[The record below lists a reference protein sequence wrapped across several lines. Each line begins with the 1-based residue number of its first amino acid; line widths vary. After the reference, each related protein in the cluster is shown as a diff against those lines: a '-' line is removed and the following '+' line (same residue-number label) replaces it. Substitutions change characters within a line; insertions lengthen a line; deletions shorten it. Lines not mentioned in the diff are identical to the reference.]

1 VKNLVLDKIITL
13 GSLFDGIGGFV
24 YAASLYGVKTLWA
37 SEIIPPAISVTRR
50 HFPDMEHVGDITKL
64 RGGELT
70 PVHIITFGSPCQSFS
85 IAGGRKGLEGKS
97 GLFWEAIRIIKEMR
111 EATNGQ
117 YPRYCV
123 FENVPGILSANRGR
137 DYKTVL
143 EAFTET
149 KIPMP
154 PSGKWTNA
162 GMVRGGRIDL
172 AWVIHDA
179 QYFGVAQRRRRLFA
193 VCDFTG
199 QRAAEILFK
208 PKSLYWYFTQS
219 GEARKGAAPHA
230 PGSVGN
236 AERTTAGGN
245 EITSTLYAAYGTRW
259 NGNAGAYSG
268 DHFVAEPAPVQSCLT
283 PWDVQS
289 RRIYEE
295 QAVWPTLYG
304 GEGGGHGYVAEEES
318 ERAAA
323 AFLGGQG
330 AAAGSIAYNEKVSPT
345 LKSGASGSNMVPCV
359 CEAQRNMAYSLDSLS
374 SNSMKSKNPHSGCR
388 EVDVAKTIDTSA
400 PCPSKNQGGI
410 AVLQTCEPLLAR
422 TPNVRDEGIVETEN
436 APAVTVINDQGGDS
450 LTIEKTELSPTL
462 RSEAH
467 GNLPIVSIQETY
479 PINTQI
485 ATRHKALGKG
495 TGFGIG
501 ENGDPAYTLQE
512 AHSHAVA
519 VGVDGGSDGTM
530 PNTRPMTM
538 RIRAGCEGG
547 GKGALLQNDKSGT
560 LATGN
565 DQILFCVATSQAN
578 AELCHDLCPTITEAA
593 GKSGNNKPYI
603 ALGVNQNAEGSVRT
617 AETAYSLTTSS
628 NASSRNAPL
637 ICHPEITGTLCA
649 SGAGLSRPAGMA
661 NETDLCV
668 VVPDSEPIPIQD
680 KATRYTGGGDKRR
693 DDGAG
698 NGLGVGKSGDP
709 VPTITS
715 RDRHAV
721 AAYCLQGNMIGREDK
736 NGPQGGGVNEDVSFT
751 LNTTDKHA
759 VAAVDCRNL
768 RETEEISGTLQA
780 KESGSYSLNYQNPV
794 RKGYIVRRL
803 TPTECE
809 RLQGYGDG
817 WTEHGHDGKPLS
829 DTARYQALG
838 NSVAIPCVAY
848 VISGIVDELLIEMED

>member
-1 VKNLVLDKIITL
+1 MKNLVVDKIITL

-37 SEIIPPAISVTRR
+37 SEIIPAAISVTLR

-97 GLFWEAIRIIKEMR
+97 GLFWEAIRIIREMR

-123 FENVPGILSANRGR
+123 FENVPGILSSSRGR

-162 GMVRGGRIDL
+162 GMVRGGRTDL

-219 GEARKGAAPHA
+219 GEARKGAAPNA
-230 PGSVGN
+230 QGSVG
-236 AERTTAGGN
+236 ATGGSGKQDVGFDGYN
-245 EITSTLYAAYGTRW
+245 GNITGSFASTLGVNCGVSTGR
-259 NGNAGAYSG
+259 NG
-268 DHFVAEPAPVQSCLT
+268 
-283 PWDVQS
+283 
-289 RRIYEE
+289 
-295 QAVWPTLYG
+295 
-304 GEGGGHGYVAEEES
+304 
-318 ERAAA
+318 
-323 AFLGGQG
+323 
-330 AAAGSIAYNEKVSPT
+330 
-345 LKSGASGSNMVPCV
+345 
-359 CEAQRNMAYSLDSLS
+359 
-374 SNSMKSKNPHSGCR
+374 
-388 EVDVAKTIDTSA
+388 
-400 PCPSKNQGGI
+400 
-410 AVLQTCEPLLAR
+410 VLQQGK
-422 TPNVRDEGIVETEN
+422 VVN

-485 ATRHKALGKG
+485 ATRHKTLGKG

-519 VGVDGGSDGTM
+519 VGINGNVAGTLDASYYKGVGERCGVEREIVLCAATGQSNAEILNNLSATLNCNCEQ
-530 PNTRPMTM
+530 PIICLPDTPAITM

-547 GKGALLQNDKSGT
+547 GKGALLQNNKSGT

-565 DQILFCVATSQAN
+565 DQILFCAATTQVN
-578 AELCHDLCPTITEAA
+578 AEICDDLCPTITEAA

>member
-1 VKNLVLDKIITL
+1 MSVITL

-37 SEIIPPAISVTRR
+37 SEIIPAAISVTRR

-64 RGGELT
+64 HGGELT

-85 IAGGRKGLEGKS
+85 IAGGRTGLEGKS
-97 GLFWEAIRIIKEMR
+97 GLFWEAIRIIREMR
-111 EATNGQ
+111 EATNGK
-117 YPRYCV
+117 YPMFSV

-149 KIPMP
+149 EIPMP

-208 PKSLYWYFTQS
+208 PKSLHWYFTQG
-219 GEARKGAAPHA
+219 GEARKGTAANA
-230 PGSVGN
+230 QGSADN

-245 EITSTLYAAYGTRW
+245 NITSTLYAAYGTRW

-268 DHFVAEPAPVQSCLT
+268 DHFIAELAPVQSCLT

-295 QAVWPTLYG
+295 QAIWPTLYG
-304 GEGGGHGYVAEEES
+304 GEGGGHGYVAEEKAEGT
-318 ERAAA
+318 AA

-330 AAAGSIAYNEKVSPT
+330 AEAGSIAYNEKVSPT

-359 CEAQRNMAYSLDSLS
+359 CKTQRNTAHSFDSLS

-388 EVDVAKTIDTSA
+388 EVDVAMTIDTSA

-410 AVLQTCEPLLAR
+410 AVLQACESRLTR
-422 TPNVRDEGIVETEN
+422 TPNARGAGADEGITKN
-436 APAVTVINDQGGDS
+436 ALNVTVINDQGGDS

-519 VGVDGGSDGTM
+519 VGINGNV
-530 PNTRPMTM
+530 
-538 RIRAGCEGG
+538 A
-547 GKGALLQNDKSGT
+547 GT
-560 LATGN
+560 LDASYYKGVGERCGVEREIVLCAATGQSN
-565 DQILFCVATSQAN
+565 AEILNNLSVTLNCNCEQPIVCAATTQAN
-578 AELCHDLCPTITEAA
+578 TEICADLCPTITEAA
-593 GKSGNNKPYI
+593 GKSGSNKPYI
-603 ALGVNQNAEGSVRT
+603 ALGANQNAEGSVR
-617 AETAYSLTTSS
+617 
-628 NASSRNAPL
+628 
-637 ICHPEITGTLCA
+637 
-649 SGAGLSRPAGMA
+649 
-661 NETDLCV
+661 
-668 VVPDSEPIPIQD
+668 
-680 KATRYTGGGDKRR
+680 KR
-693 DDGAG
+693 
-698 NGLGVGKSGDP
+698 
-709 VPTITS
+709 
-715 RDRHAV
+715 
-721 AAYCLQGNMIGREDK
+721 
-736 NGPQGGGVNEDVSFT
+736 F
-751 LNTTDKHA
+751 
-759 VAAVDCRNL
+759 
-768 RETEEISGTLQA
+768 
-780 KESGSYSLNYQNPV
+780 
-794 RKGYIVRRL
+794 IVRRL

-848 VISGIVDELLIEMED
+848 VISGIVDELLIEMEV